1 MNRQVLNGWKEISNH
16 IARGV
21 GTAQRWEKQLS
32 MPVHRLGLKGRNAV
46 VAFSDELD
54 SWISH
59 KFPASDP
66 LVQLNGQIS
75 SLVWLMAEL
84 ASQTRMLQ
92 GQLRHALETRSRQI
106 GARIRPRTHAPAS
119 RPMGVMLAFR
129 SPSRGNSYLG

>member
-1 MNRQVLNGWKEISNH
+1 MNQQILSGWKEISNH

-21 GTAQRWEKQLS
+21 RTAQRWERQLS
-32 MPVHRLGLKGRNAV
+32 MPVHRLGLKDRNAV

-59 KFPASDP
+59 KLPASEP

-75 SLVWLMAEL
+75 SLVWHMGEL

-92 GQLRHALETRSRQI
+92 GQLRHSIEKRNHQIGFRIRSR
-106 GARIRPRTHAPAS
+106 PHAPAC
-119 RPMGVMLAFR
+119 RPMGIMLPFR
-129 SPSRGNSYLG
+129 PPSRGNSYLR